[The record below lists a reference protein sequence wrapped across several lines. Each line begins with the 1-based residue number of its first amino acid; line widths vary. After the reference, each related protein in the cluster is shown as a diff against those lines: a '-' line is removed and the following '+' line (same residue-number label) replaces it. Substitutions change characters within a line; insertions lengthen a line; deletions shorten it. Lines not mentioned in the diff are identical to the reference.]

1 MIRDAEDRRDKI
13 DALAVRFQ
21 HGEFSEA
28 VYRASLYANGLRRD
42 DIDYIVN
49 SALAGEESPPPSTS
63 RENRT

>member
-1 MIRDAEDRRDKI
+1 MRDANDHRDKI

-21 HGEFSEA
+21 HGEFSET

-49 SALAGEESPPPSTS
+49 QQMDIYLEQSRRKIRSP
-63 RENRT
+63 R